1 MNAALFRVSDW
12 PMAHF
17 ARIERQHQ
25 ANANALLKP
34 HGLKHAEWRIL
45 ALTDELESV
54 SLTQIVDL
62 VVIERTTIGKLI
74 DRMVQR
80 GWLDKGKS
88 ATDARAMQV
97 TLTPLGR
104 RLLHATAPGMLE
116 LMKAYAEALKP
127 TEFERLMASLRRYG
141 QQVKYCDPHRRP
153 DTPR

>member
-1 MNAALFRVSDW
+1 
-12 PMAHF
+12 MAHF

-34 HGLKHAEWRIL
+34 HGLKHTEWRIL
-45 ALTDELESV
+45 ALTDEFQAV
-54 SLTQIVDL
+54 SLTQIVDQ
-62 VVIERTTIGKLI
+62 VVIERTTIGKFI

-104 RLLHATAPGMLE
+104 RLLHSTAPGMLE
-116 LMKAYAEALKP
+116 SVTSKLEEAGADIEIGP
-127 TEFERLMASLRRYG
+127 NWIRLDMSN
-141 QQVKYCDPHRRP
+141 RRP
-153 DTPR
+153 QAVNIKTSPFPAFPTDMQAQFTA

>member
-1 MNAALFRVSDW
+1 
-12 PMAHF
+12 MAHF

-45 ALTDELESV
+45 ALTDELQSV

-74 DRMVQR
+74 DRMVER
-80 GWLDKGKS
+80 GWLDKAKS
-88 ATDARAMQV
+88 ASDARAMQV
-97 TLTPLGR
+97 RLTGQGR
-104 RLLHATAPGMLE
+104 RLLRATVPSMLE
-116 LMKAYAEALKP
+116 LMQAYSKP
-127 TEFERLMASLRRYG
+127 FSDPEFTRLMATLRRYG
-141 QQVKYCDPHRRP
+141 QQVQCTDPLRRT